1 MAKASSMQE
10 LNELHRLITQSF
22 KTRFE
27 QDLADNVPTD
37 AATLGAAIKFL
48 KDNEVSA
55 DPADKDDLA
64 EMRARLVAAAA
75 QRRELGKNVVALAA
89 RDLDDDLSAMEG

>member
-1 MAKASSMQE
+1 MQE
-10 LNELHRLITQSF
+10 LNELHRLVTRSF
-22 KTRFE
+22 KERFV
-27 QDLADNVPTD
+27 QDLQDNVSTD

-64 EMRARLVAAAA
+64 EMRARLTAVAA
-75 QRRELGKNVVALAA
+75 QRRDLGKNVVALAA